1 MATDLSI
8 STTTTTV
15 PVRVLTTPV
24 YRPAYL
30 HHGFITSMERGVP
43 VDHSEASRKTIAT
56 LAKNHPLPY
65 RVTYYLLRKSEAFV
79 IRCYAAALTRGTR
92 VVSEAMEFEA
102 DVIKRY
108 GRLERIPAD
117 LIERLL

>member
-1 MATDLSI
+1 MAIESTSI
-8 STTTTTV
+8 TTSTTV
-15 PVRVLTTPV
+15 PARVLVTPV
-24 YRPAYL
+24 YRPVYL
-30 HHGFITSMERGVP
+30 HHGFITGMERGVP
-43 VDHSEASRKTIAT
+43 VDHSVASRKTIAT

-79 IRCYAAALTRGTR
+79 IRCYVAALARGTR

-102 DVIKRY
+102 NVIKRY